1 MYQNSG
7 RSKVLGIKVNN
18 SKQSHGPLHFE
29 IHPPQGW
36 LFCKEL
42 IHMCDQK
49 NKQMFITGLRYG
61 NDCQCSLPNSCV
73 VWCVYSERVAWVLRS
88 RVGHNVN
95 HPPRSL
101 VWFWSRQFAT
111 QQMRWIML
119 IHGGELCKNVCFTVW
134 LVCAHVYSC
143 LDNRA
148 LSNRDCGLIS
158 PRQAPS
164 VIYKLQSGR
173 PQMWHVNGC
182 FDDWAD
188 VGRWLCWL

>member
-1 MYQNSG
+1 M
-7 RSKVLGIKVNN
+7 NN
-18 SKQSHGPLHFE
+18 LKKTKKGPWSTALWNAPTTGMTLQQLNRFTCE
-29 IHPPQGW
+29 IRRISRCLLQACGTAM
-36 LFCKEL
+36 
-42 IHMCDQK
+42 IVM
-49 NKQMFITGLRYG
+49 
-61 NDCQCSLPNSCV
+61 CSLPNSCV
-73 VWCVYSERVAWVLRS
+73 VWCVYSESGGSAAWVLRS

-95 HPPRSL
+95 HQPRSL

-143 LDNRA
+143 LDNWA

-188 VGRWLCWL
+188 VGRLLCWL